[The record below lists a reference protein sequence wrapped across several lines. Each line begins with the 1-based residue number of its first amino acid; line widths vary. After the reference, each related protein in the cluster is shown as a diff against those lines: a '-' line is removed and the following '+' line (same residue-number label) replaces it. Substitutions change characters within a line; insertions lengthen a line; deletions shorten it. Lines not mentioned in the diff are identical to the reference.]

1 MVVESPR
8 LHGVKAPAP
17 TPNNENVVPASL
29 SSPAVDILRN
39 FYHTKRVG
47 NYLIGRKL
55 GEGSFAKVREGL
67 HATTGEKVAVKVID
81 KRKAKKDSYVTK
93 NLRREGHIQQMIRHP
108 NITQLL
114 DILETEN
121 SYYLVMELC
130 PGGNLMNRIYDKKK
144 LDERETQKYVR
155 QLVMAVEHLH
165 RAGVVH
171 RDLKIENLLLDEQ
184 EHIKLID
191 FGLSNCAGIL
201 GYSDPFSTQCGS
213 PAYAAPELLSRKKYG
228 PKVDVWSIGVN
239 MYAML
244 TGTLPFTVE
253 PFSLRALH
261 QKMVDKDM
269 NPLPPSL
276 STAAI
281 CLLKKLLEP
290 DPAKRPNI
298 HQVMADSW
306 LQLANAN
313 TGAPYLNRIHIEE
326 INHMVLLHMTER
338 MGYKHSEVLSAVLT
352 NRACHTL
359 AVYFLLN
366 NKMKRLSKEYREKVY
381 QEKEKKTEKNE
392 YFQTQWRKHI
402 EKVTIPPKQTPVY
415 LAVSKGP
422 SKEKKHRNAPLVCT
436 TGNTVYTG
444 TAKARYEGMEIWI
457 PPNPRC
463 HPSIPPPLPSFHP
476 HKRVL
481 LRAVTGNFHR
491 ASPLA
496 PSGTVASS
504 SMEYLEIHPLFP
516 RTPQPIR
523 RLETLQAANTSP
535 DHIPAPPAP
544 SPIGMHSYDSL
555 SKAEPIDDVVVPAS
569 ATPWYKLTNG
579 TFSPPRHVSAF
590 HPDSSYLKKATI
602 PSPPVLIVNPQP
614 KKSSSNSGDWFGS
627 DTSGSPPSTFGSPPA
642 GSAFS
647 PPKSAFSPLNPSSA
661 FSPPSSGGNVEPDSP
676 HHRGSKFPSMGI
688 GQILK
693 KKVPF
698 QPFSFRAEQAVE
710 EDLVSPPPYHMQ
722 TLLCASGALKTLC

>member
-1 MVVESPR
+1 MPVADSDMVVDNGHGLYEGKIPNSAGNESI
-8 LHGVKAPAP
+8 L
-17 TPNNENVVPASL
+17 PASL
-29 SSPAVDILRN
+29 CSPVTDILKN

-47 NYLIGRKL
+47 NYMIGRKL

-67 HATTGEKVAVKVID
+67 HALTGEKVAVKVID

-130 PGGNLMNRIYDKKK
+130 PGGNLMNHIYDKKR
-144 LDERETQKYVR
+144 LDERETQKYIR
-155 QLVMAVEHLH
+155 QLVLAVEHLH

-184 EHIKLID
+184 DNIKLID

-261 QKMVDKDM
+261 QKMVDKEM
-269 NPLPPSL
+269 NPLPPTL

-290 DPAKRPNI
+290 DPNKRPNI

-306 LQLANAN
+306 LQLANKN

-326 INHMVLLHMTER
+326 INHTVLLHMTEK

-366 NKMKRLSKEYREKVY
+366 KKMKRLSKEYREMQF
-381 QEKEKKTEKNE
+381 QEKKRGEKQKNE
-392 YFQTQWRKHI
+392 YFQTQWRKHVD
-402 EKVTIPPKQTPVY
+402 KLTIPPKQTPVY

-422 SKEKKHRNAPLVCT
+422 SKEKKHR
-436 TGNTVYTG
+436 TG
-444 TAKARYEGMEIWI
+444 
-457 PPNPRC
+457 
-463 HPSIPPPLPSFHP
+463 
-476 HKRVL
+476 
-481 LRAVTGNFHR
+481 
-491 ASPLA
+491 
-496 PSGTVASS
+496 
-504 SMEYLEIHPLFP
+504 
-516 RTPQPIR
+516 
-523 RLETLQAANTSP
+523 
-535 DHIPAPPAP
+535 
-544 SPIGMHSYDSL
+544 
-555 SKAEPIDDVVVPAS
+555 
-569 ATPWYKLTNG
+569 
-579 TFSPPRHVSAF
+579 
-590 HPDSSYLKKATI
+590 
-602 PSPPVLIVNPQP
+602 
-614 KKSSSNSGDWFGS
+614 
-627 DTSGSPPSTFGSPPA
+627 
-642 GSAFS
+642 
-647 PPKSAFSPLNPSSA
+647 
-661 FSPPSSGGNVEPDSP
+661 
-676 HHRGSKFPSMGI
+676 
-688 GQILK
+688 
-693 KKVPF
+693 
-698 QPFSFRAEQAVE
+698 
-710 EDLVSPPPYHMQ
+710 EDLHSSVKKII
-722 TLLCASGALKTLC
+722 KTTIRKQYIFFNVHFIYCIYFIYFYSYRVG

>member
-1 MVVESPR
+1 MVVDKSRASNE
-8 LHGVKAPAP
+8 GK
-17 TPNNENVVPASL
+17 TPNSAEDECTLPASL
-29 SSPAVDILRN
+29 CSPAADILNN

-67 HATTGEKVAVKVID
+67 HALTGEKVAVKVID

-93 NLRREGHIQQMIRHP
+93 NLRREGKIQQMIRHP

-130 PGGNLMNRIYDKKK
+130 PGGNLLNRIYDKKR
-144 LDERETQKYVR
+144 LDERETQKYIR
-155 QLVMAVEHLH
+155 QLVLAIEHLH

-184 EHIKLID
+184 DNIKLID

-228 PKVDVWSIGVN
+228 PKVDIWSIGVN

-244 TGTLPFTVE
+244 TGSLPFSVE

-261 QKMVDKDM
+261 QKMVDKEM
-269 NPLPPSL
+269 RPLPPSL
-276 STAAI
+276 STAGI

-290 DPAKRPNI
+290 NPNKRPNI

-306 LQLANAN
+306 LQLANKN
-313 TGAPYLNRIHIEE
+313 TGAPILNRIHIEE
-326 INHMVLLHMTER
+326 INPTVLQHMTEKLD
-338 MGYKHSEVLSAVLT
+338 YKHSEVLSAVLT

-359 AVYFLLN
+359 AVYFLLKK
-366 NKMKRLSKEYREKVY
+366 KMKRLSKQYREMQF
-381 QEKEKKTEKNE
+381 QEKEKGEKQKNE
-392 YFQTQWRKHI
+392 YFQTQWRKHVD
-402 EKVTIPPKQTPVY
+402 KLTIPPKQTPVY

-422 SKEKKHRNAPLVCT
+422 NKEKKHK
-436 TGNTVYTG
+436 TG
-444 TAKARYEGMEIWI
+444 
-457 PPNPRC
+457 
-463 HPSIPPPLPSFHP
+463 
-476 HKRVL
+476 L
-481 LRAVTGNFHR
+481 LRAITGGHR
-491 ASPLA
+491 NSPLA
-496 PSGTVASS
+496 PPGTVASS

-516 RTPQPIR
+516 NSPPQRR
-523 RLETLQAANTSP
+523 RLATLPQVNTSP
-535 DHIPAPPAP
+535 EHNIPAPPAP
-544 SPIGMHSYDSL
+544 SPIGMHSFGSL
-555 SKAEPIDDVVVPAS
+555 AKAEQMEDTPS
-569 ATPWYKLTNG
+569 TPWYKLTNG
-579 TFSPPRHVSAF
+579 TLSPPRHVSAF
-590 HPDSSYLKKATI
+590 QPDSSYLKKATI

-614 KKSSSNSGDWFGS
+614 KKSLSSDWCGSS
-627 DTSGSPPSTFGSPPA
+627 DTSGSPPSTVGSPP
-642 GSAFS
+642 GSSAFS
-647 PPKSAFSPLNPSSA
+647 PPKSAFSALNPCSA
-661 FSPPSSGGNVEPDSP
+661 FSPPSNSSNSSDPESP
-676 HHRGSKFPSMGI
+676 THRSKYPSMGV

-693 KKVPF
+693 KKVQL
-698 QPFSFRAEQAVE
+698 QPFSFRPQQVVE
-710 EDLVSPPPYHMQ
+710 ELVSPPPYPMQ

>member
-1 MVVESPR
+1 MPVAECDALPSEGPSGSGEADEGD
-8 LHGVKAPAP
+8 L
-17 TPNNENVVPASL
+17 VPAAAAATL
-29 SSPAVDILRN
+29 CSSPAADILKN

-67 HATTGEKVAVKVID
+67 HALTGEKVAVKVID

-130 PGGNLMNRIYDKKK
+130 PGGNLMNRIYDTKR
-144 LDERETQKYVR
+144 LDERRTHKYIR
-155 QLVMAVEHLH
+155 QLVLAVEHLH

-184 EHIKLID
+184 DNIKLID

-261 QKMVDKDM
+261 QKMVDKEM

-290 DPAKRPNI
+290 DPNKRPNI

-306 LQLANAN
+306 LQLANRN

-326 INHMVLLHMTER
+326 INHTVLLHMTEK
-338 MGYKHSEVLSAVLT
+338 MSYKHSEVLSAVLT

-366 NKMKRLSKEYREKVY
+366 KKMKRLSKEYREMQF
-381 QEKEKKTEKNE
+381 QEKKKSHKPKDE
-392 YFQTQWRKHI
+392 YFQTQWRKHVD
-402 EKVTIPPKQTPVY
+402 KLTIPPKQAPVY
-415 LAVSKGP
+415 LAKSKGQA
-422 SKEKKHRNAPLVCT
+422 KEKKQRTGLLRVLTGGHRN
-436 TGNTVYTG
+436 
-444 TAKARYEGMEIWI
+444 
-457 PPNPRC
+457 
-463 HPSIPPPLPSFHP
+463 
-476 HKRVL
+476 
-481 LRAVTGNFHR
+481 
-491 ASPLA
+491 SPLA
-496 PSGTVASS
+496 PPGTVASS
-504 SMEYLEIHPLFP
+504 SMEYLEIQPVFSSH
-516 RTPQPIR
+516 TPQQRR
-523 RLETLQAANTSP
+523 RLATMPPVNNSP
-535 DHIPAPPAP
+535 EHGVPAPPAP
-544 SPIGMHSYDSL
+544 SPIGMHSFGSL
-555 SKAEPIDDVVVPAS
+555 AKAERLEDAPAS
-569 ATPWYKLTNG
+569 PWYKLTNG
-579 TFSPPRHVSAF
+579 TLSPPRHVSAF
-590 HPDSSYLKKATI
+590 QPDSSYLKKATV
-602 PSPPVLIVNPQP
+602 PSPPVLIVHPQP
-614 KKSSSNSGDWFGS
+614 KKSAWADVSSDASPPLGG
-627 DTSGSPPSTFGSPPA
+627 GSPPDG
-642 GSAFS
+642 GWAFS
-647 PPKSAFSPLNPSSA
+647 PPKSAFSPLKPPSA
-661 FSPPSSGGNVEPDSP
+661 FSPPSNLSSSGSDADSP
-676 HHRGSKFPSMGI
+676 TQRAKFPRCVG
-688 GQILK
+688 GGLPAK
-693 KKVPF
+693 KKAQLEPF
-698 QPFSFRAEQAVE
+698 GFRPEQVVE
-710 EDLVSPPPYHMQ
+710 EVVSPPPYPMQ

>member
-1 MVVESPR
+1 MPAVDVDMVVDSPR
-8 LHGVKAPAP
+8 LHGGKAPAS
-17 TPNNENVVPASL
+17 TPENVVPGGKAPASTPENVVPGGKAPASTPENVVPVPL
-29 SSPAVDILRN
+29 GSPAADILRN

-67 HATTGEKVAVKVID
+67 HAMTGEKVAVKVID

-244 TGTLPFTVE
+244 TGSLPFTVE

-281 CLLKKLLEP
+281 CLMKKLLEP

-298 HQVMADSW
+298 HQVMSDSW

-392 YFQTQWRKHI
+392 YFQTQWRKHV

-422 SKEKKHRNAPLVCT
+422 SKEKKHRN
-436 TGNTVYTG
+436 G
-444 TAKARYEGMEIWI
+444 
-457 PPNPRC
+457 
-463 HPSIPPPLPSFHP
+463 
-476 HKRVL
+476 L

-516 RTPQPIR
+516 SQPTR
-523 RLETLQAANTSP
+523 HLETLQAANTSP

-614 KKSSSNSGDWFGS
+614 KKSSSNLGDN
-627 DTSGSPPSTFGSPPA
+627 PPSIFGSPPG

-661 FSPPSSGGNVEPDSP
+661 FSPPSIRGSVEPDSP
-676 HHRGSKFPSMGI
+676 QHSKFPSMGI
-688 GQILK
+688 GQILR

>member
-1 MVVESPR
+1 MPVADSDMVVDNGHGLYEGKIPNSAGNESI
-8 LHGVKAPAP
+8 L
-17 TPNNENVVPASL
+17 PASL
-29 SSPAVDILRN
+29 CSPVTDILKN

-47 NYLIGRKL
+47 NYMIGRKL

-67 HATTGEKVAVKVID
+67 HALTGEKVAVKVID

-130 PGGNLMNRIYDKKK
+130 PGGNLMNHIYDKKR
-144 LDERETQKYVR
+144 LDERETQKYIR
-155 QLVMAVEHLH
+155 QLVLAVEHLH

-184 EHIKLID
+184 DNIKLID

-261 QKMVDKDM
+261 QKMVDKEM
-269 NPLPPSL
+269 NPLPPTL

-290 DPAKRPNI
+290 DPNKRPNI

-306 LQLANAN
+306 LQLANKN

-326 INHMVLLHMTER
+326 INHTVLLHMTEK

-366 NKMKRLSKEYREKVY
+366 KKMKRLSKEYREMQF
-381 QEKEKKTEKNE
+381 QEKKRGEKQKNE
-392 YFQTQWRKHI
+392 YFQTQWRKHVD
-402 EKVTIPPKQTPVY
+402 KLTIPPKQTPVY

-422 SKEKKHRNAPLVCT
+422 SKEKKHR
-436 TGNTVYTG
+436 TG
-444 TAKARYEGMEIWI
+444 
-457 PPNPRC
+457 
-463 HPSIPPPLPSFHP
+463 
-476 HKRVL
+476 
-481 LRAVTGNFHR
+481 
-491 ASPLA
+491 
-496 PSGTVASS
+496 
-504 SMEYLEIHPLFP
+504 
-516 RTPQPIR
+516 
-523 RLETLQAANTSP
+523 
-535 DHIPAPPAP
+535 
-544 SPIGMHSYDSL
+544 
-555 SKAEPIDDVVVPAS
+555 
-569 ATPWYKLTNG
+569 
-579 TFSPPRHVSAF
+579 
-590 HPDSSYLKKATI
+590 
-602 PSPPVLIVNPQP
+602 
-614 KKSSSNSGDWFGS
+614 
-627 DTSGSPPSTFGSPPA
+627 
-642 GSAFS
+642 
-647 PPKSAFSPLNPSSA
+647 
-661 FSPPSSGGNVEPDSP
+661 
-676 HHRGSKFPSMGI
+676 
-688 GQILK
+688 
-693 KKVPF
+693 
-698 QPFSFRAEQAVE
+698 
-710 EDLVSPPPYHMQ
+710 
-722 TLLCASGALKTLC
+722 

>member
-1 MVVESPR
+1 MPAADFDMVVDSPR
-8 LHGVKAPAP
+8 LHGGKAPAS

-67 HATTGEKVAVKVID
+67 HAMTGEKVAVKVID

-130 PGGNLMNRIYDKKK
+130 PGGNIMNRIYDKKK

-184 EHIKLID
+184 DSIKLID

-298 HQVMADSW
+298 HQVMVDSW

-392 YFQTQWRKHI
+392 YFQTQWRKHV

-422 SKEKKHRNAPLVCT
+422 SKEKKHRN
-436 TGNTVYTG
+436 G
-444 TAKARYEGMEIWI
+444 
-457 PPNPRC
+457 
-463 HPSIPPPLPSFHP
+463 
-476 HKRVL
+476 L

-602 PSPPVLIVNPQP
+602 PSPPVLIVNPLP
-614 KKSSSNSGDWFGS
+614 KKSSSNSGDWCGS
-627 DTSGSPPSTFGSPPA
+627 DTSCSPPSSFGSPPG

-661 FSPPSSGGNVEPDSP
+661 FSPPSAGGSVEPDSP
-676 HHRGSKFPSMGI
+676 YHRGSKFPSMGI

>member
-1 MVVESPR
+1 MPVADSDMVVDSSHEQGKTPSCGGDESI
-8 LHGVKAPAP
+8 L
-17 TPNNENVVPASL
+17 PASL
-29 SSPAVDILRN
+29 CSPAADILKS

-67 HATTGEKVAVKVID
+67 HAMTGEKVAVKVID

-130 PGGNLMNRIYDKKK
+130 PGGNLMNRIYDKKR
-144 LDERETQKYVR
+144 LDERETQKYIR
-155 QLVMAVEHLH
+155 QLVLAVEHLH

-184 EHIKLID
+184 DNIKLID

-261 QKMVDKDM
+261 QKMVDKEM

-276 STAAI
+276 CTAAI

-290 DPAKRPNI
+290 DPNKRPNI

-306 LQLANAN
+306 LQLANKN

-326 INHMVLLHMTER
+326 INHTVLLHMTEK

-366 NKMKRLSKEYREKVY
+366 KKMKRLSKEYREMQF
-381 QEKEKKTEKNE
+381 QEKKKGEKKKNE
-392 YFQTQWRKHI
+392 YYQTQWRKHVD
-402 EKVTIPPKQTPVY
+402 KLTIPPKQTPVY
-415 LAVSKGP
+415 LAVSKP
-422 SKEKKHRNAPLVCT
+422 SEKKKHR
-436 TGNTVYTG
+436 TG
-444 TAKARYEGMEIWI
+444 
-457 PPNPRC
+457 
-463 HPSIPPPLPSFHP
+463 
-476 HKRVL
+476 L
-481 LRAVTGNFHR
+481 LRGIIGGHR
-491 ASPLA
+491 NSPLA
-496 PSGTVASS
+496 PPGTVASS
-504 SMEYLEIHPLFP
+504 SMEYLEIHPPLP
-516 RTPQPIR
+516 NTPQQRR
-523 RLETLQAANTSP
+523 RLATLPPANTSP
-535 DHIPAPPAP
+535 EHNIPAPPAP
-544 SPIGMHSYDSL
+544 SPIGMHSFGSL
-555 SKAEPIDDVVVPAS
+555 SKAEQIEDTPAS
-569 ATPWYKLTNG
+569 PWYKLTNG
-579 TFSPPRHVSAF
+579 TLSPPRHVSAF
-590 HPDSSYLKKATI
+590 QPDSSYLKKATI

-614 KKSSSNSGDWFGS
+614 KKSISTDWCGSS
-627 DTSGSPPSTFGSPPA
+627 DTSGSPPSIVGSPP
-642 GSAFS
+642 GSSAFS
-647 PPKSAFSPLNPSSA
+647 PPKSAFSPLNPTSA
-661 FSPPSSGGNVEPDSP
+661 FSPPSNNSSSDPESP
-676 HHRGSKFPSMGI
+676 THRSKFPSMGI

-693 KKVPF
+693 KKVQL
-698 QPFSFRAEQAVE
+698 QPFSFRPEQVVE
-710 EDLVSPPPYHMQ
+710 EVVSPPPYPMQ